1 MSCLAYGVF
10 GRASCLEFS
19 TRSILFEHWLEATK
33 TIHVSKGG
41 GEVSLFQ
48 GEEVSGVG
56 SLTSLFAVLADHL
69 RVLHRSE

>member
-41 GEVSLFQ
+41 GEVSLSL
-48 GEEVSGVG
+48 VSGVG